1 MPSVVCAL
9 ATGERLT
16 DNTLSFCDVKC
27 QNITA
32 WTWRVL
38 ELSVAVNSGAGEALA
53 EAWGTCSA
61 LMESIRHDP
70 LCSAE
75 MPCCWGWLCCWETGL
90 AVLGAGGCSTR

>member
-1 MPSVVCAL
+1 MPSVVCVL

-61 LMESIRHDP
+61 LESIRHDP

-90 AVLGAGGCSTR
+90 AMLGAGGCSTR